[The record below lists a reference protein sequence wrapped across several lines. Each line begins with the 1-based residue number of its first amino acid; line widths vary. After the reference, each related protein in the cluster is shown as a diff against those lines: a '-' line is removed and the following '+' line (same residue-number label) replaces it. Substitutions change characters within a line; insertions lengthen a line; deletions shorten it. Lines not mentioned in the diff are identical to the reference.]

1 MNNQHHWNISTFFLT
16 VDDRPGQ
23 SCICMHLLISSF
35 DQKSWW
41 KDYVITSNNQTPIYL
56 SSYKETTLQKT
67 NKLHHL
73 YWNNSCLWSLI
84 PPRSIQEV
92 PCFSLVKSL
101 ESKGFPTEI
110 HHSHVE
116 KILLLHS
123 PCSFIWVAPK
133 NGRHPWR
140 NVHNIGSN
148 LGLLESRCLLDGCSW
163 SVREPMRQI
172 YSWGSGQDG
181 LGFRVSYYITIY
193 AYQQSINSTAFHC
206 LCQGSCKTLLK
217 PST

>member
-1 MNNQHHWNISTFFLT
+1 MTDLASPAFE
-16 VDDRPGQ
+16 
-23 SCICMHLLISSF
+23 CIFWFHPSIKNHDEQIMSSI
-35 DQKSWW
+35 Q
-41 KDYVITSNNQTPIYL
+41 TQTPINL
-56 SSYKETTLQKT
+56 SSYKKIEITVQK

-110 HHSHVE
+110 HRSHVE
-116 KILLLHS
+116 KILLLLLHS

-148 LGLLESRCLLDGCSW
+148 LGLLESRCLL
-163 SVREPMRQI
+163 
-172 YSWGSGQDG
+172 
-181 LGFRVSYYITIY
+181 LGW
-193 AYQQSINSTAFHC
+193 
-206 LCQGSCKTLLK
+206 L
-217 PST
+217 